1 LVTQKVELVV
11 TLAFNGE
18 YNFNIIDSTSSA
30 LFTNSLPNSSI
41 DFLDNVQLSIS
52 QDEIKVCSLLPKL
65 ARCVKYLLSFSGS
78 IIDNFSVNASNIA
91 LPKISSSICIDGKI
105 NLVTT
110 S

>member
-1 LVTQKVELVV
+1 LVIQKVELAV
-11 TLAFNGE
+11 TLAFSGE
-18 YNFNIIDSTSSA
+18 YNFNIIDSTSSSF
-30 LFTNSLPNSSI
+30 FTYSLPKAST
-41 DFLDNVQLSIS
+41 DFLDSV

-78 IIDNFSVNASNIA
+78 IIDNFSINASNIA
-91 LPKISSSICIDGKI
+91 LPKTSSSICIDGKI